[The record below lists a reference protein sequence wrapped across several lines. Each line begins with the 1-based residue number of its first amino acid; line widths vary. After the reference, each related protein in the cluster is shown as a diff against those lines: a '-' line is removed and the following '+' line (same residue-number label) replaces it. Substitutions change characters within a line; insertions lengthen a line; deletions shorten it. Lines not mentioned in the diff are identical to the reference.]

1 MKMTK
6 NYIPE
11 SLTLKIDIENGMGQV
26 PFPSYSLREDLF
38 QNSIRLIGM
47 YCEEGDLSQPHFVVS
62 NASQH
67 GNNRYIFCNTMLEF
81 FNLIH
86 FSFTG
91 K

>member
-6 NYIPE
+6 NYLPE
-11 SLTLKIDIENGMGQV
+11 SLILKIDIENGMGQV

-47 YCEEGDLSQPHFVVS
+47 YCEEGDLGQPQFVVS

-67 GNNRYIFCNTMLEF
+67 GNNRYNFCNALSEF
-81 FNLIH
+81 LN
-86 FSFTG
+86 
-91 K
+91 